1 MARTSLREA
10 PPEHRDRLR
19 LLWLRARDQPGW
31 LILPLRAFL
40 GVTFTYAALQKFA
53 NPGFLDSSDPT
64 SIGRQMAALAHSS
77 PIGPLV
83 SLSLHAPVLVGLLIA
98 TGELLVGV
106 ATLLGLWAR
115 AAAAAGALLAL
126 TFYLTVSWN
135 TTPYYVGADI
145 VFVFAWSVII
155 AFGAGGVLS
164 LDAWLGNR
172 ARREL
177 RLGPEPATVAVT
189 VPRLR
194 QLCARGGKCGLAAD
208 GQCTRLAGCPVFP
221 VEEQLRPDVRTEIQR
236 RTVVKGGAAAA
247 AAGTLAVMV
256 AALTAMVGRAVGG
269 VSRVAGPASS
279 GPTSAQP
286 PSGATSATD
295 VGTVASLPVGHG
307 VSFTNPADG
316 NPGWVVHS
324 AANTFVAFSAVCT
337 HAGCP
342 VQYDPG
348 SVQFVCP
355 CHGGVYDGRTG
366 QVLQGPPPAPLPSI
380 PVHVAG
386 GRIRVG

>member
-1 MARTSLREA
+1 MARTSLRGVPLEQR
-10 PPEHRDRLR
+10 EQ
-19 LLWLRARDQPGW
+19 LWRRVRDQPGW

-53 NPGFLDSSDPT
+53 NPGFLDASDPT
-64 SIGRQMAALAHSS
+64 SIGRQMAALEHSS

-83 SLSLHAPVLVGLLIA
+83 SLSLHAPVVVGLLIA

-145 VFVFAWSVII
+145 VFVFAWSVMI

-164 LDAWLGNR
+164 GDAWLRNR
-172 ARREL
+172 ARRDL
-177 RLGPEPATVAVT
+177 RLGPEPKTVAVA

-194 QLCARGGKCGLAAD
+194 QLCARGGTCGLAAD
-208 GQCTRLAGCPVFP
+208 GQCTQLAGCPVFP
-221 VEEQLRPDVRTEIQR
+221 VEEQLRPGVRAEIQR

-247 AAGTLAVMV
+247 AVGTLAVMA

-269 VSRVAGPASS
+269 VTRVASPAAPGSTGAQPSS
-279 GPTSAQP
+279 GARSPTS
-286 PSGATSATD
+286 
-295 VGTVASLPVGHG
+295 VGTVASLPVRQG

-342 VQYDPG
+342 VQYDPA

-366 QVLQGPPPAPLPSI
+366 QVLQGPPPAPLQSI
-380 PVHVAG
+380 PVHVVG
-386 GRIRVG
+386 GQIRVG

>member
-1 MARTSLREA
+1 MLRDVARTSGRKA
-10 PPEHRDRLR
+10 PLEHRDQ
-19 LLWLRARDQPGW
+19 LWHRVRDQPGW

-53 NPGFLDSSDPT
+53 NPGFLDASDPT
-64 SIGRQMAALAHSS
+64 SIGRQMAALQHSS

-83 SLSLHAPVLVGLLIA
+83 SLSLHAPAVVGLLIA

-164 LDAWLGNR
+164 VDAWLRNR

-177 RLGPEPATVAVT
+177 RLGPEPAVVAVA

-194 QLCARGGKCGLAAD
+194 ALCARGGTCGLAPD
-208 GQCTRLAGCPVFP
+208 GQCTRPAGCPVFP
-221 VEEQLRPDVRTEIQR
+221 VEEQLRPGIRAEIQR

-247 AAGTLAVMV
+247 AVGTLAVMA

-269 VSRVAGPASS
+269 VTRVASPAAP

-286 PSGATSATD
+286 TSGATSA
-295 VGTVASLPVGHG
+295 VGTVASLPVGQA

-324 AANTFVAFSAVCT
+324 AADTFVAFSAVCT

-342 VQYDPG
+342 VQYDPS
-348 SVQFVCP
+348 SVQFLCP

-380 PVHVAG
+380 RVHVVG
-386 GRIRVG
+386 GQIRVG